1 VVDIA
6 VALRKDIVPQAPTA
20 ITPELRLEP
29 LDDIDGRRGEWN
41 SLAEQARN
49 PFSTWEWAS
58 TWWRHFGEGHERV
71 VMGARDASDR
81 LVALIPLCVTG
92 RGPLRVMRFIGY
104 GPADRLG
111 PICDAAAREAVA
123 HAFEAV
129 LSEPPLRWSVLLG
142 DHFPSEQGWSMLLG
156 ATILARDASPL
167 LRFEGR
173 SWDEFL
179 AARSTNFRQQVRRRE
194 RKLSKSFDLRFRL
207 SDDAERLHEDF
218 STLVRLHELRW
229 SGGGSEAFP
238 EKLRAFHEEFAASA
252 LEQGWLRLW
261 LLELDGEPVAAWYG
275 LRFAGADW
283 FYQSGR
289 DPAFEDLNV
298 GFVLMA
304 HTVRDAAEAGM
315 SEYHLLRG
323 DEPYKARFASED
335 PGLETIA
342 VGRGRLARTSL
353 AAAAALPGRG
363 PRAARRLIGGV

>member
-1 VVDIA
+1 M
-6 VALRKDIVPQAPTA
+6 Q
-20 ITPELRLEP
+20 LEP
-29 LDDIDGRRGEWN
+29 LDDIDGLRDEWN
-41 SLAEQARN
+41 ALAEQARN

-58 TWWRHFGEGHERV
+58 TWWRHFADGHERI
-71 VMGARDASDR
+71 VMAAREPEGK
-81 LVALIPLCVTG
+81 LLALLPLCVSS
-92 RGPLRVMRFIGY
+92 RGPLRVLRFIGY

-111 PICDAAAREAVA
+111 PVCDPAARESVA
-123 HAFEAV
+123 LAFERL
-129 LSEPPLRWSVLLG
+129 LSSSRLRWTVLLG
-142 DHFPSEQGWSMLLG
+142 DHFPGEQQWSTLLD
-156 ATILARDASPL
+156 ATVLGREASPL

-173 SWDEFL
+173 SWEELL
-179 AARSTNFRQQVRRRE
+179 ASRSTNFRQQVRRRE
-194 RKLSKSFDLRFRL
+194 RKLAKSFELRFRL
-207 SDDAERLHEDF
+207 SDDVERLRDDF
-218 STLVRLHELRW
+218 ATLVRLHELRW

-238 EKLRAFHEEFAASA
+238 EKVRAFHEDFAVLA
-252 LEQGWLRLW
+252 LERGWLRLW

-275 LRFAGADW
+275 FRFAGADW

-289 DPAFEDLNV
+289 DPAYEDLNV

-304 HTVRDAAEAGM
+304 HTVRDAAEARM

-363 PRAARRLIGGV
+363 PRAARRLLAGD